1 MDEAQRKKVEQ
12 DVADLIQKLS
22 AECEATGDH
31 SVVMTALLATFM
43 SVAMAHPC
51 CTRNAAEAAIDVGA
65 KLLARSFTAA
75 PGGAQLH

>member
-1 MDEAQRKKVEQ
+1 MNEAQRKQVEQ
-12 DVADLIQKLS
+12 DVAELIQQLS
-22 AECEATGDH
+22 AISAAATDH

-43 SVAMAHPC
+43 SVAINHPC

-75 PGGAQLH
+75 HGGAQLH

>member
-12 DVADLIQKLS
+12 DVADLIQQLS
-22 AECEATGDH
+22 AISTAAADH

-51 CTRNAAEAAIDVGA
+51 CTRNSAQAAIDVGA

-75 PGGAQLH
+75 HGGAQLH

>member
-12 DVADLIQKLS
+12 DVADLIQQLS
-22 AECEATGDH
+22 AQCEATGDH
-31 SVVMTALLATFM
+31 SVALSALLATFM

-51 CTRNAAEAAIDVGA
+51 CTRNSAEAALQVGA